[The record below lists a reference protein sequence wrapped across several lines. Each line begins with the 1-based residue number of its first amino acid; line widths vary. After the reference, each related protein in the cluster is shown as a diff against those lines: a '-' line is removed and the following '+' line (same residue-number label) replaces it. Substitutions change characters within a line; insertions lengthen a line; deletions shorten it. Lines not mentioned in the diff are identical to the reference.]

1 MSENQ
6 EEVLEVQEDAQEQ
19 TTNETEVVEEKP
31 DTGASVAEDGTIKLD
46 LGKLNKPQEDAV
58 QEQSADD
65 SDAAVGEPE
74 DKTDSEEVVEEV
86 RDAEEE
92 EVSVLEEV
100 TEEEEVAP
108 TVEETKEIVEEAVA
122 ESNET
127 GVELP
132 ENIQKVVD
140 FMNETGGSLDDYVKL
155 NTDYSKLNEAQLIRE
170 FYETTKPH
178 LDKEDIDILMEDFSY
193 DEELDEPKDIRKA
206 KIAFKEEAA
215 KAKKHLEG
223 LKSKYYEN
231 IKAGSNLTQDQQKA
245 IDFFNRYNKENE
257 EATKMAESQ
266 KKIFLTE
273 TENVFNENFKGFDYS
288 VGDKKYRFKIK
299 NTEDVKTTQSDI
311 NNFVKKFLNDKNQ
324 MSDAK
329 GYHKSLFTAMN
340 ADAIANHFYEQGKA
354 DAVQESMSRTKNVDM
369 DPRRGHEKVTTDN
382 GWTIRAVESD
392 AVSTSSFKVKKRK

>member
-6 EEVLEVQEDAQEQ
+6 EELLEVQEDTQEQ
-19 TTNETEVVEEKP
+19 PAAENEVVEEKP

-46 LGKLNKPQEDAV
+46 LGKLNNPQEDAV
-58 QEQSADD
+58 QEQSTDD
-65 SDAAVGEPE
+65 GDAIVGESE
-74 DKTDSEEVVEEV
+74 NTSDSQEVVEEV
-86 RDAEEE
+86 REAEEAP
-92 EVSVLEEV
+92 LEEIV
-100 TEEEEVAP
+100 DDEVAEEP
-108 TVEETKEIVEEAVA
+108 TATVEELTEQVEQAVVEADA
-122 ESNET
+122 
-127 GVELP
+127 GIDLP
-132 ENIQKVVD
+132 ENIQKVID

-193 DEELDEPKDIRKA
+193 DEELDEPRDIRKA

-215 KAKKHLEG
+215 KAKKHLES
-223 LKSKYYEN
+223 LKGKYYEN

-245 IDFFNRYNKENE
+245 VEFFNRYNKENE
-257 EATKMAESQ
+257 EVTKMAESQ

-299 NTEDVKTTQSDI
+299 NTGDVKKTQSDI
-311 NNFVKKFLNDKNQ
+311 NNFVKKFLNDKNE

-354 DAVQESMSRTKNVDM
+354 DAVKDSMSRTKNVDM
-369 DPRRGHEKVTTDN
+369 DPRRGHEKVTTQN
-382 GWTIRAVESD
+382 GWTIRTVESD

>member
-6 EEVLEVQEDAQEQ
+6 EEVLEVQEDTQDQ
-19 TTNETEVVEEKP
+19 TTAEKEVVEEKP
-31 DTGASVAEDGTIKLD
+31 TGPVTQDEEGTIKVNLSD
-46 LGKLNKPQEDAV
+46 LNKPQEDAV
-58 QEQSADD
+58 QEQSSDD
-65 SDAAVGEPE
+65 SDAAVGQPE
-74 DKTDSEEVVEEV
+74 DATDSEEVVEEIQ
-86 RDAEEE
+86 DAEE

-100 TEEEEVAP
+100 TEEEVAEK
-108 TVEETKEIVEEAVA
+108 TEELEEQVEQAIVEQEA
-122 ESNET
+122 
-127 GVELP
+127 GIELP

-155 NTDYSKLNEAQLIRE
+155 NTDYSKLNQGQLIRE

-193 DEELDEPKDIRKA
+193 DEELDEPRDIRKA

-245 IDFFNRYNKENE
+245 VEFFNRYNKENE
-257 EATKMAESQ
+257 EATQMAESQ

-273 TENVFNENFKGFDYS
+273 TENVFNKNFKGFDYS

-354 DAVQESMSRTKNVDM
+354 DAVKESMSRTKNVDM
-369 DPRRGHEKVTTDN
+369 DPRRGHEKVTTEN

-392 AVSTSSFKVKKRK
+392 AVSTNSFRVKKRK

>member
-6 EEVLEVQEDAQEQ
+6 EEVLEVQEDTQDQ
-19 TTNETEVVEEKP
+19 TTAEKEVVEEKP
-31 DTGASVAEDGTIKLD
+31 TGPVTQDEEGTIKVNLSD
-46 LGKLNKPQEDAV
+46 LNKPQEDAV
-58 QEQSADD
+58 QEQSSDD
-65 SDAAVGEPE
+65 SDAAVGQPE
-74 DKTDSEEVVEEV
+74 DATDSEEVVEEIQ
-86 RDAEEE
+86 DAEE

-100 TEEEEVAP
+100 TEEDEPAP
-108 TVEETKEIVEEAVA
+108 TVKEAKEIVEEAVA

-127 GVELP
+127 GIELP

-155 NTDYSKLNEAQLIRE
+155 NTDYSKLNQGQLIRE

-245 IDFFNRYNKENE
+245 VEFFNRYNKENE
-257 EATKMAESQ
+257 EVTKVAESQ

-273 TENVFNENFKGFDYS
+273 TENVFNQNFKGFDYS

-311 NNFVKKFLNDKNQ
+311 NNFVKKFLNDKNE

-354 DAVQESMSRTKNVDM
+354 DAVKDSMSRTKNVDM
-369 DPRRGHEKVTTDN
+369 DPRRGHEKVTTQN
-382 GWTIRAVESD
+382 GWTIRAVNND

>member
-6 EEVLEVQEDAQEQ
+6 EEEVLEVQEQPAAE
-19 TTNETEVVEEKP
+19 NEVVEEKP

-46 LGKLNKPQEDAV
+46 LGKLNNPQEDAV

-65 SDAAVGEPE
+65 GDAIVGESE
-74 DKTDSEEVVEEV
+74 DTSDSQEVVEEV
-86 RDAEEE
+86 RETEEAP
-92 EVSVLEEV
+92 LEEIV
-100 TEEEEVAP
+100 DDEVVEEPAA
-108 TVEETKEIVEEAVA
+108 TVEELTEQVEQAVVEADA
-122 ESNET
+122 
-127 GVELP
+127 GIDLP

-140 FMNETGGSLDDYVKL
+140 FMNDTGGSLDDYVKL

-193 DEELDEPKDIRKA
+193 DEELDEPRDIRKA

-215 KAKKHLEG
+215 KAKKHLES

-245 IDFFNRYNKENE
+245 VEFFNRYNKENE
-257 EATKMAESQ
+257 EVTKMAESQ

-299 NTEDVKTTQSDI
+299 NTGDVKKTQSDI
-311 NNFVKKFLNDKNQ
+311 NNFVKKFLNDKNE

-354 DAVQESMSRTKNVDM
+354 DAVKDSMSRTKNVDM
-369 DPRRGHEKVTTDN
+369 DPRRGHEKVTTQN
-382 GWTIRAVESD
+382 GWTIRTVESD